1 MRVPEPKGQSI
12 PPKYAD
18 RLPAAVLQ
26 WLRGFLAGLM
36 AAALASA
43 EKRREAQL
51 VRWAEQW
58 RRWVQPLVESAGAPP
73 EDEPDA
79 DTLGPLR
86 AALIGR
92 ARTEIVVV
100 LGPPPATSV
109 PEPTEAK
116 VHGGPAYLTAES
128 WYYPLDV
135 RRRVAIGVTFVNDL
149 VASVDRIPGPPL

>member
-1 MRVPEPKGQSI
+1 VPEPQGQSI
-12 PPKYAD
+12 PFKFSD

-36 AAALASA
+36 AAAVASP

-58 RRWVQPLVESAGAPP
+58 RQWVQPLVDSAGARP
-73 EDEPDA
+73 EEEPDA

-109 PEPTEAK
+109 PEPTESKLHA
-116 VHGGPAYLTAES
+116 PAYLTAES

-135 RRRVAIGVTFVNDL
+135 RKRLAIALTFVNDL
-149 VASVDRIPGPPL
+149 VASVERIPGPPAA